1 LLLWGADAQIYFKRV
16 RSKRKKVVES
26 SGASANQKA
35 ITTTSLS
42 K

>member
-1 LLLWGADAQIYFKRV
+1 MLRYN
-16 RSKRKKVVES
+16 SKVNGLKPKIVES